1 MPGRDMHDP
10 QAFKIRMTD
19 LTFMHLRHTG
29 ITRLGEAEVDP
40 TLISTVSGHSL
51 VTINAILARY
61 MVRTSKMATLAFQ
74 RRLDAEAVKAET
86 VKGAAAQ

>member
-10 QAFKIRMTD
+10 QAFK
-19 LTFMHLRHTG
+19 
-29 ITRLGEAEVDP
+29 
-40 TLISTVSGHSL
+40 ISTVSGHSL